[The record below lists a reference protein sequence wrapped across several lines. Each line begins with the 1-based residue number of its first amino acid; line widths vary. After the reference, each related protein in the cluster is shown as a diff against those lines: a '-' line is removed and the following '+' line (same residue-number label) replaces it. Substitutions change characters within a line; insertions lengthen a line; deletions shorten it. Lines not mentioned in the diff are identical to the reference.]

1 MWAATENHIEI
12 VRELLSREDI
22 DINIKDILNIKIIH
36 VIQCQFSNEI
46 LKIMNFLWS
55 LNLNI

>member
-1 MWAATENHIEI
+1 MWAVTENHIEI

-36 VIQCQFSNEI
+36 VI
-46 LKIMNFLWS
+46 
-55 LNLNI
+55 